1 MRYDYDED
9 KGTIVHEHSL
19 STLVDYNHDQ
29 WENAYLNQPKPQQDS
44 PEKDNIP
51 KHPPPKKPK
60 KMLFPSD
67 SPQDKDIIL
76 KGDNAQEGTS
86 NDSEK
91 QFSPAKSM
99 KSKKAEVATQALEN
113 TRKKGQGSLAA
124 PHKALKRVFTGCS
137 QPDSPA
143 NNIIPKH
150 PAPKKPL
157 KEINIQSD
165 STQGEVIIFDEEE
178 NTEESTNPSNGWEQ
192 QLSSTM
198 CSASTRAEI
207 AALASVVPPVASN
220 SGFLT
225 LALDSHLVFTNP
237 FRISQRPC
245 RALITQ
251 AETLLADERKKGND
265 AFGVVINGVGQFSEQ
280 GLRILKKFCA
290 ISETQHNVNAE
301 ARWLAQLN
309 CTQRELGLL
318 QAVLWNKPARSP
330 ILVCDHKAIDVLSFS
345 DLVEER
351 YIDSFVIDVS
361 ICKYIEE
368 NYSQQQENTLYLPT
382 DFFQWMQVQDKQFKL
397 RKLRERSLQVALFEN
412 VSQILVPVFM
422 ANHWGLIYVNISA
435 KQLYFDDGL
444 TSVVP
449 PVALPFLKDS
459 LDLLLELYPH
469 HLSLQTKFWHSIK
482 SFRRFG
488 MPSQLPIDNRMIGVG
503 RCGIGVIMAARDF
516 IRDGPET
523 VNNVKW
529 RYSHMHNHRKELM
542 MQILKWAG
550 YDI

>member
-44 PEKDNIP
+44 PAKDNIP

-60 KMLFPSD
+60 NMLFPSD
-67 SPQDKDIIL
+67 SPQDKDVIL
-76 KGDNAQEGTS
+76 NGDNAQEGTS

-143 NNIIPKH
+143 KNIIPKH

-165 STQGEVIIFDEEE
+165 STQGEVIILDEE

-192 QLSSTM
+192 QLSSAM

-245 RALITQ
+245 RAVITQ

-330 ILVCDHKAIDVLSFS
+330 ILVCDHKAIEVLSFS

-351 YIDSFVIDVS
+351 YIDGFVIDVS
-361 ICKYIEE
+361 K
-368 NYSQQQENTLYLPT
+368 
-382 DFFQWMQVQDKQFKL
+382 
-397 RKLRERSLQVALFEN
+397 
-412 VSQILVPVFM
+412 
-422 ANHWGLIYVNISA
+422 
-435 KQLYFDDGL
+435 
-444 TSVVP
+444 
-449 PVALPFLKDS
+449 
-459 LDLLLELYPH
+459 
-469 HLSLQTKFWHSIK
+469 
-482 SFRRFG
+482 
-488 MPSQLPIDNRMIGVG
+488 
-503 RCGIGVIMAARDF
+503 
-516 IRDGPET
+516 
-523 VNNVKW
+523 
-529 RYSHMHNHRKELM
+529 
-542 MQILKWAG
+542 
-550 YDI
+550 